1 MCFSAV
7 QYKNTQK
14 IMLYSVLAKL
24 STIKPFI
31 FKMKKKKKRSYTD
44 NGKAE
49 HQGGE

>member
-1 MCFSAV
+1 
-7 QYKNTQK
+7 
-14 IMLYSVLAKL
+14 MLYSVLAKL

-31 FKMKKKKKRSYTD
+31 FKMKKKKKRRSYTD